1 MIKKQIKNQI
11 AILTLDRPEKYHSFV
26 KEMALDLQIKLDE
39 CKNDE
44 NIRCILITG
53 SGKAFCAGQDL
64 SEAIDNKGPGLKKI
78 VENHYNPIIRKIR
91 NIEKPIIAAVNG
103 VAAGAGASIALC
115 CDIVV
120 AKKSAV
126 FVQAFSKIG
135 LIPDSAATFF
145 LPRLIG
151 LQKATGLMMT
161 ADPISADD
169 AYKIGMI
176 YKVYED
182 NDFESEVLKLAK
194 KISQMPTK
202 GLGLT
207 KKLLNLSLTNDLD
220 SQLNEELNAQIIAG
234 NTNDYNE
241 GVSAFLEKRK
251 PNFKGN

>member
-26 KEMALDLQIKLDE
+26 KEMAIDLQIKLDE

-44 NIRCILITG
+44 NIRSILITG

-64 SEAIDNKGPGLKKI
+64 SEAIDENGPGLKKI
-78 VENHYNPIIRKIR
+78 VEKHYNPIIRKIR

-151 LQKATGLMMT
+151 LQKASGLMMT

-169 AYKIGMI
+169 AHKIGMI

-182 NDFESEVLKLAK
+182 IDFESEVLKLAEK
-194 KISQMPTK
+194 LSQMPTK

-207 KKLLNLSLTNDLD
+207 KKLLNLSLASDLD